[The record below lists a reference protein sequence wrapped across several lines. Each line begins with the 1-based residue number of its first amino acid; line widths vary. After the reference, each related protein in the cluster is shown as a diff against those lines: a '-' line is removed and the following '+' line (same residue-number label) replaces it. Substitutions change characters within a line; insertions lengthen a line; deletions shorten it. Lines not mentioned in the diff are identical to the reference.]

1 MSQIILFDLD
11 GTLTESG
18 EGITKCVQYALSRF
32 GIEEPDLEKLQ
43 CFVGPPLLE
52 SFMAYAGLSRED
64 AEKAVEYYR
73 ERYNTT
79 GIYENRLYPKVRE
92 LLELLK
98 VNDKILGVASSKPE
112 VYVRKILEYFRV
124 DGYFRVLVGSE
135 LDGRRTGKAEVIEE
149 ALRRLDLDWQRDSV
163 LMVGDREHDVKGARE
178 CGIQCIGV
186 TYGYGSREELEK
198 AGAVYIADSVEDL
211 GILASPNDEETTEHV
226 ESVRVS
232 RKRRHGRRHR
242 RGHDG
247 EVGSGAED
255 RDASGSD
262 GQVRPEEGTGTKRRN
277 SVLGDGKFSEN
288 VAVSGMA
295 ESGKEPENADAGA
308 GGRQTVHRVF
318 QVWRVVYPVLLH
330 YGIGILVA
338 CGMVAYF
345 LLADRLA
352 GKPEDPQKT
361 ARLVQD
367 NNLYQVLITS
377 VIGGAVMFLLYRK
390 DQLRRKAGFLGR
402 RKPDRVWAPPVMWF
416 SVIVLGIAGGQFIND
431 LIWLSRL
438 REIFPG
444 YDQAASSVMEGK
456 PFWLLMVSV
465 GILAP
470 IAEELVFR
478 GLVYRRLQDWMAP
491 WLSILLS
498 SLLFGWYHGNVVQFV
513 YALLTGTLF
522 ALMYYRTGTLG
533 AAMAGHAAANL
544 WSLFGSGWMQELVG
558 DSPYLMAV
566 KLLVEVLLA
575 VIPAYWI
582 FGSRRK
588 KSKKQ

>member
-32 GIEEPDLEKLQ
+32 GIDEPDLEKLQ

-52 SFMAYAGLSRED
+52 SFMEYAGLSRED

-79 GIYENRLYPKVRE
+79 GIYENRLYPKIRE

-186 TYGYGSREELEK
+186 TYGYGTREELEK

-242 RGHDG
+242 RGHGVDAG
-247 EVGSGAED
+247 VETESRRVSETEGQTQSDEVTGAEQPNGDLGDEKSSKTQKESFAEESGRERESAGSG
-255 RDASGSD
+255 
-262 GQVRPEEGTGTKRRN
+262 
-277 SVLGDGKFSEN
+277 
-288 VAVSGMA
+288 
-295 ESGKEPENADAGA
+295 
-308 GGRQTVHRVF
+308 GRVTAHPVF
-318 QVWRVVYPVLLH
+318 QIWRAIYPVLLH
-330 YGIGILVA
+330 YGISILVA
-338 CGMVAYF
+338 CGMVAFF

-352 GKPEDPQKT
+352 GRPEDPQKT
-361 ARLVQD
+361 ARLVQE
-367 NNLYQVLITS
+367 NNLYQILLTS
-377 VIGGAVMFLLYRK
+377 AIGGAVMFLLYRK
-390 DQLRRKAGFLGR
+390 DQLRRKSGFLGKR
-402 RKPDRVWAPPVMWF
+402 RPDRVWAPPVMWF

-444 YDQAASSVMEGK
+444 YDQAVSSVMEGK
-456 PFWLLMVSV
+456 PVWLLMASV

-491 WLSILLS
+491 WLAILLS

-513 YALLTGTLF
+513 YALLTGMLF

-544 WSLFGSGWMQELVG
+544 WSLFGSGWIQEMVG
-558 DSPYLMAV
+558 DSPYLV
-566 KLLVEVLLA
+566 SLKLLAEVLLA

>member
-52 SFMAYAGLSRED
+52 SFMEYAGLSRED

-79 GIYENRLYPKVRE
+79 GIYENRLYPKIRE

-186 TYGYGSREELEK
+186 TYGYGTREELEK

-242 RGHDG
+242 RGHGVDAG
-247 EVGSGAED
+247 VETESRRVSETEGQTQSDEVTGAEQPNGDLGDEKLSKTQKGSFAEESGREPESAGSG
-255 RDASGSD
+255 
-262 GQVRPEEGTGTKRRN
+262 
-277 SVLGDGKFSEN
+277 
-288 VAVSGMA
+288 
-295 ESGKEPENADAGA
+295 
-308 GGRQTVHRVF
+308 GRVTAHPVF
-318 QVWRVVYPVLLH
+318 QIWRAIYPVLLH
-330 YGIGILVA
+330 YSISILVA
-338 CGMVAYF
+338 CGMVAFF

-352 GKPEDPQKT
+352 GRPEDPQKT
-361 ARLVQD
+361 ARLVQE
-367 NNLYQVLITS
+367 NNLYQILLTS

-390 DQLRRKAGFLGR
+390 DQLRRKSGFLGKR
-402 RKPDRVWAPPVMWF
+402 RPDRVWAPPVMWF

-444 YDQAASSVMEGK
+444 YDQAVSSVMEGK
-456 PFWLLMVSV
+456 PVWLLMASV

-491 WLSILLS
+491 WLAILLS

-513 YALLTGTLF
+513 YALLTGMLF

-544 WSLFGSGWMQELVG
+544 WSLFGSGWIQEMVG
-558 DSPYLMAV
+558 DSPYLV
-566 KLLVEVLLA
+566 SLKLLAEVLLA

>member
-32 GIEEPDLEKLQ
+32 GIDEPDLEKLQ

-52 SFMAYAGLSRED
+52 SFMEYAGLSRED

-79 GIYENRLYPKVRE
+79 GIYENRLYPKIRE

-186 TYGYGSREELEK
+186 TYGYGTREELEK

-242 RGHDG
+242 RGHGVDAG
-247 EVGSGAED
+247 VETESRRVSETEGQTQSDEVTGAEQPNGDLGDEKSSKTQKESFAEESGRERESAGSG
-255 RDASGSD
+255 
-262 GQVRPEEGTGTKRRN
+262 
-277 SVLGDGKFSEN
+277 
-288 VAVSGMA
+288 
-295 ESGKEPENADAGA
+295 
-308 GGRQTVHRVF
+308 GRVTAHPVF
-318 QVWRVVYPVLLH
+318 QIWRAIYPVLLH
-330 YGIGILVA
+330 YSISILVA
-338 CGMVAYF
+338 CGMVAFF

-352 GKPEDPQKT
+352 GRPEDPQKT
-361 ARLVQD
+361 ARLVQE
-367 NNLYQVLITS
+367 NNLYQILLTS

-390 DQLRRKAGFLGR
+390 DQLRRKSGFLGKR
-402 RKPDRVWAPPVMWF
+402 RPDRVWAPPVMWF

-444 YDQAASSVMEGK
+444 YDQAVSSVMEGK
-456 PFWLLMVSV
+456 PVWLLMASV

-491 WLSILLS
+491 WLAILLS

-513 YALLTGTLF
+513 YALLTGMLF

-533 AAMAGHAAANL
+533 AAMAGHVAANL
-544 WSLFGSGWMQELVG
+544 WSLFGSGWIQEMVG
-558 DSPYLMAV
+558 DSPYLV
-566 KLLVEVLLA
+566 SLKLLAEVLLA